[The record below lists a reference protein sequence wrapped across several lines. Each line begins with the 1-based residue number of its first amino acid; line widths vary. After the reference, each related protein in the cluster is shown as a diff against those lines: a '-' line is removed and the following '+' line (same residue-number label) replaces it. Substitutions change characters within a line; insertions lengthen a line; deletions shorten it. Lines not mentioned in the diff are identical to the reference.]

1 MSEINYKGLPKP
13 EKNIDYSKLP
23 APQKS
28 NVEQPSTNQP
38 VEEKGVSTRA
48 IDYIFGKDDQLRTI
62 NTPAKITLSDGD
74 NIESSKYKI
83 ATLSTIGRV
92 NPTPEDLDD
101 PYIMEAIIKN
111 KKGVD
116 LQFENVLKEYN
127 RTKDPSVLANYQD
140 TRVRPLYESAEKNIK
155 TELQK
160 NIIEKEDQIDKSK
173 NDLSPL
179 DAFLYDAKKTIQRL
193 STDFGHFTSFDEY
206 RNKELDEI
214 NDQLYELNYLEK
226 NKDISSFVKKDSDP
240 ESSDKLSLADIGNLK
255 QSLTQ
260 KRSEIVKGLE
270 QEKLQAEKDLNDLL
284 TLDDNVSGQI
294 KGIQAYKSELP
305 EKTRKEPETLYNS
318 TDEELLYE
326 ISKYGTTYNSLTSTE
341 ILDANTLK
349 YEKNWNDVTFK
360 ELLENNNISDA
371 TMRSITGNVI
381 GDLEIFQK
389 DTYTGLYLLKQNITA
404 NTNEEYGFPSIIK
417 QIENQK
423 KEAIEKYKKDGVTI
437 TKELLAPYN
446 NEILKYNT
454 LINNNT
460 KLLER
465 LNDFEKKYFS
475 KYKDLKD
482 SQERDSK
489 LASSYLKDDF
499 KLDNFENITT
509 ALKIESK
516 PILNTLYGISFGTGL
531 SLNETGNDYL
541 KEGMG
546 LSKSQI
552 ISDKINEIGISG
564 TNKYQPF
571 YIPEEIK
578 NREPIKVE
586 RDEEGKVNLDY
597 SLSGIFSEGATTFI
611 ESYALAKYGQILGKG
626 FGKALSSI
634 PITKGLTPFLSEG
647 VLTGIGGVA
656 SSQFVLS
663 EIDRS
668 NFDLFLKGE
677 ISYDE
682 IKSKSTLEKT
692 LEGATEMLWTPE
704 LKILNPVGKDLVKK
718 YALKQFL
725 KQSLGESLLT
735 EDMKYLAKTLVKNFV
750 QVPGG
755 EIIEEV
761 AGNLGQDVLIDP
773 LYKKDNLQYNPELNT
788 TVLNNIKTALT
799 TYASMLP
806 NAFLGLGGDASNR
819 RGLSSKMMDYEIAS
833 NADEFL
839 KHAIAGINSLNG
851 QDFTAIYPNFN
862 NKEEAIKNTNK
873 VYNEYKNAYNQ
884 ALPTTSLLVN
894 ENQKRDYFNTV
905 LEINKISSNGILNK
919 KQLEQLDK
927 LTNKKLSYDEKI
939 EELRNKPIR
948 DQLSETLEDNLNNIN
963 FEDIN
968 VPNLQLTLNQLTK
981 WKNIF
986 GNDKKYEDKV
996 AILDEKIKQT
1006 TDRINNLK
1014 PVNPQ
1019 QQAKEN
1025 NQKGVIEIPTKKGN
1039 RSAKIGETYLVGRT
1053 LSFDG
1058 KEPIKFPEV
1067 TFLGYETDEQGNV
1080 VTKDDVPIVK
1090 FMSEGKEY
1098 KAPISY
1104 FEDYTL
1110 GSKNAIQKSDTA
1122 DFYNKFKNKRF
1133 SLSLKDNKNNF
1144 LAKRKEFKDINQDSI
1159 DGVLSFENGEIY
1171 FNFINPNTGK
1181 PSFTKLSASDV
1192 KQYEKYK
1199 ENAFLKPKR
1208 RTYKGT
1214 IQSGF
1219 ENTSAEELYQNELFD
1234 EEEIKEYEQWLNNKK
1249 FAEENVKIEALR
1261 QRRLGY
1267 LQDYILKITKK
1278 VTSTEQ
1284 KLEKVND
1291 KIEKIQSL
1299 VPILK
1304 EIAKRIPFTKNAEI
1318 KKILT
1323 TKEYKEFSELSP
1335 YKKSKFLLEKAKL
1348 IEKGS
1353 YEDLQSLSNQLF
1365 ELENTRQE
1373 YQNEIEDELK
1383 FIEELSQREFESDI
1397 DLLDQITEERKKLQ
1411 DAIKSNDN
1419 IIEQLKNKIDWF
1431 KDLLSSFTDTIDNI
1445 FDFLEQETTPQTTPI
1460 EIESNINELESK
1472 ISDKQA
1478 ENKELQN
1485 EINRFK
1491 KLESFLKPLKKK
1503 REQQEKLRKRKEIL
1517 EELKKQSEDL
1527 SSNEPPTDSNLQSKK
1542 VKDKGSAKK
1551 DISVIT
1557 TSTTSGGEKYQEY
1570 LEDPTNNY
1578 AAARFVYFTNNANS
1592 IGMNL
1597 LAVTAQ
1603 NVKAI
1608 KEKYG
1613 VDLSEIFYES
1623 PTNKKENDVKFVVVK
1638 ETTTGLEFIDMNG
1651 EVISSPSKD
1660 NVIYTSLSKSETVLT
1675 DGNGKPKYN
1684 EKELPTD
1691 AEEKKSVLDAIQK
1704 EFTEFRTALLNNA
1717 EPQLYPII
1725 GISKGIPNYDNEKTI
1740 DVTTKEI
1747 EFDNSINR
1755 KPIQGTLIGKNESL
1769 VGKLV
1774 IGKLAK
1780 EGEKKAKI
1788 KDHNDKD
1795 LNVPFGK
1802 PVLVSKESAKTQLI
1816 DNHLLSEQ
1824 KQKDVLNI
1832 LRLLAKK
1839 ITKAS
1844 EEDFEKGKK
1853 IIDTKL
1859 TNYLKSVI
1867 YWRNPDI
1874 SKQEKISSNQM
1885 WISFDTEFNAIL
1897 NIGNK
1902 KFVIFNIEE
1911 EIDTIQALLSE
1922 TWHNVDAAALNKENQ
1937 KYVEIT
1943 NIDVKKGT
1951 YNETIWDSYED
1962 YLMSEKNP
1970 DGSQRNI
1977 KDIPLTTNII
1987 KNVSPFDEQGKT
1999 VENYTPQ
2006 YKSKYFIF
2014 DRPTFGDKGQVSTKA
2029 QEEQKPI
2036 EKPKDSNLLDVI
2048 LSFFPENSPVASV
2061 RENLKVKIPFL
2072 QNLKNNTTYNYF
2084 NEKSLSNVFSFK
2096 PIFKDGVIDD
2106 FEITVENEN
2115 SFNNLSEFLLEKGT
2129 NIKEYLLLKSDPA
2142 LYLYIDKIQFLEKEQ
2157 IKQEAPT
2164 EKEYLQDPN
2173 NFSNAFDL
2181 FDEEDSN
2188 TGNKANRVAKDTSN
2202 YQKINLEKAKEWL
2215 AKVLPQVSFEDV
2227 VGLIDGVAWGQFF
2240 KNGIILSDLAEVGTE
2255 FHEAFEA
2262 VTGMLLTK
2270 RQWFSLAKEFKNR
2283 EGEFVEYTTSKK
2295 VKYSEATQEQ
2305 IKEELAEE
2313 YRNYAL
2319 SNGKQVFKGQIKR
2332 NNLFRRIYS
2341 LITNLIFGKPDTIQ
2355 EVFQKISDAKY
2366 ADTPVSRWNRPWNVN
2381 KSYRIGSIENG
2392 IFEIELNQSMA
2403 YMFISN
2409 LISKNNLSIYDIFE
2423 NADIIPAEL
2432 YSQVKTEIER
2442 YYTNVNIN
2450 SVNKKAKMF
2459 TVLST
2464 EQLIDSLDDI
2474 KFVQALINNI
2484 NKLPD
2489 VFQLTFNQL
2498 LSEVKNDAQFASQF
2512 QSRIK
2517 DAFISYNYINNNWE
2531 QVVNNNID
2539 FLKKYK
2545 IEIQDVFNEDGS
2557 IVVNTED
2564 KTSRDEYTKDPFSV
2578 NVKDTA
2584 NNKIKFLLATL
2595 SKRKLVTQ
2603 NGLVIFDENGLPK
2616 TQDVLNRT
2624 GLPATLEFGQVFRT
2638 VMNVVENSTNILEMM
2653 DAIKKASIQN
2663 PELVYLYTR
2672 LGGNK
2677 SLNDFTEDEQRL
2689 RDAFN
2694 VSMNKFKSNFS
2705 RGLLENT
2712 EKEGL
2717 VTTIVDSLQDQV
2729 KKVAKEKWLSNMKAL
2744 YQNNSPY
2751 FKKIGDD
2758 IKIVLGDLS
2767 ALAESKNL
2775 EDKVKL
2781 TKTLGITLDFE
2792 ISTLS
2797 KNEKN
2802 KLDSILLDIKN
2813 ILLNYKAA
2821 TILAGER
2828 FDFNASLD
2836 ALAEFQYKITSRTT
2850 ETNHYNIDKEVQNN
2864 VIGLSF
2870 FNSLIK
2876 DIRSSKNLEELLQK
2890 NPHLK
2895 DIYHQGSYVLNNL
2908 LFNKNNKNR
2917 TATPIDI
2924 IPVEGLVNTETQD
2937 GQHSSDLSYAKKI
2950 LYEFN
2955 NNLRGLFYVLTPADV
2970 KTENALTYWGNIP
2983 SKEKRF
2989 VQQDLTRNYKYMFN
3003 EVFKKYLIS
3012 EIEQAKD
3019 IKENPEKRDL
3029 SEYEKQVITN
3039 KSGIRKKGESL
3050 RIFDSILSFDYSNVI
3065 DNPEIDV
3072 TEWIN
3077 SNENLIIKD
3086 IENFIESINK
3096 ETLEDFL
3103 DNQLISVI
3111 NKDYYTLKGIEIDYL
3126 IDNQLNQNKVEKQ
3139 DVLDMINYRNV
3150 NYLINVFEQFHLFL
3164 GDPAQSNDPFKRIKS
3179 FITSKE
3185 STVYD
3190 TELTKGEVFDNF
3202 ANKNYN
3208 NATFEN
3214 DVTKEQV
3221 ELPEDAPGF
3230 RNFDS
3235 TFTGTTVKD
3244 VEIVDK
3250 SVENIVSSHK
3260 ERESQELFY
3269 KPFNDLTDFLKD
3281 YVVKNVISP
3290 LKKVYENINEADGQ
3304 AYMTLPLYREFLKR
3318 SDKWNNDLESLYQ
3331 YDLAFERS
3339 EVYDYPDTEQGNK
3352 LKEIDKKIIDK
3363 GNPNSQRILEGKEPI
3378 SYYVIKPIG
3387 AGVKAGEL
3395 SIRNLDKMSVMPL
3408 SYRLLKQQGAK
3419 GLKVYNNAIKQKS
3432 DYIRFESAQKEGKPK
3447 ELTKLYNEKGEL
3459 TDTFASKDILSFKHF
3474 AIQVETS
3481 GFKNKIARGTQ
3492 LTKLAVINLMNAGIP
3507 IDFIKSISST
3517 LVTPDSSN
3525 VTNKKELK
3533 EYLKKLN
3540 QFNKELLKEAS
3551 SQWYNLSEE
3560 ERNAIS
3566 PVYKAVSEH
3575 TNILNSL
3582 TTVYQKELYKE
3593 LGAKE
3598 TETGVEI
3605 SNYEILEKLIKSELE
3620 DRGTP
3625 KELIKGI
3632 KLKDGKFELPFDF
3645 LPNGFKVQP
3654 LLMSL
3659 IDSRIGRPKLN
3670 GKSLA
3675 QVSSTMFEK
3684 HNRDLVYLKDG
3695 VWTKVDDYNK
3705 LSEEDKQSVKITS
3718 NDLAFYESEGKQYID
3733 VYLPAIYKDVL
3744 GNFITETG
3752 EIDPEL
3758 LKAVGFRI
3766 PSQEINS
3773 IENIRIKGF
3782 LPVEYGNAI
3791 IVPSSITGKAG
3802 SDFDIDKLNI
3812 YLFNYFLNKQG
3823 RPEKIKYLDDT
3834 NSDVNQRYNKYIKS
3848 SVKEFNSIKQD
3859 VKEYSQ
3865 EYKEVK
3871 DKILKNLQN
3880 FKESLKKEKKELFE
3894 IYSNKL
3900 DEISKIIE
3908 SNKEASENVYNEGY
3922 EIFKKLPK
3930 SVYQQFLERN
3940 KQLDKLVEDGE
3951 LQSFEK
3957 TLGFKFFANQWLDAF
3972 KEGDLILEYTDK
3984 NGEVKQETAS
3994 SKYTI
3999 RILNELIAN
4008 YDLFLI
4014 TQGWTVEQIN
4024 KFQESLNKINQN
4036 KEVFKL
4042 KKEELYKSSF
4052 TEENKKTYDEFNK
4065 LFVNT
4070 LAETYNLQS
4079 FSEFENLPIDLQNSK
4094 KALENKY
4101 IDTLITILELP
4112 ENYTRLTQP
4121 NSSRNIQ
4128 QGAKNID
4135 MLNMWADLRN
4145 EGKTEEEIEQIIKEK
4160 EKEEKQKIKPLD
4172 ITSWAN
4178 PVKNSKT
4185 RYAFQVGKKG
4195 VGIGA
4200 VGITNH
4206 AVNQLVNSLGVGF
4219 GATTIYFTTNPTEVI
4234 DINGERKT
4242 VTSLSFTR
4250 DSNGEWISNNIS
4262 EFITSF
4268 VDVAKDPFIIRING
4282 NSNTAGSYIIANK
4295 LGMSLEDTI
4304 LLFNQPIV
4312 REYEKLEALRSKDL
4326 NPKWSKESVLIET
4339 LNKYGKPDYINY
4351 IDGNFVPVLSA
4362 LKKERLDVFETEEL
4376 EEFIK
4381 NKYNPNEQRV
4391 EQTILLATYL
4401 EIKNGSN
4408 SLLKAVSEYNW
4419 DTANLTDNLQVIVK
4433 NKENEEYAK
4442 DNSNNIPKVIINT
4455 QDLFFNKV
4463 KQSYI
4468 DFTKMFKE
4476 IFLSM
4481 NDEVFQKLVYP
4492 EIDKIFKSNLSQNDK
4507 FRMVTAVQK
4516 EIINYLLLTTP
4527 VDVFNK
4533 NIKIGNFVKELLTQ
4547 KEKSPAKILK
4557 DLQEKITKGELNS
4570 YYGIQE
4576 LFPTFSGYGQRKTNN
4591 IRLLNKQKDPDF
4603 ANVITQSWE
4612 EAINSSNQELSSFI
4626 KNLYLLSLVQ
4636 SGVNQSRISIS
4647 QFLPS
4652 QFMIDLANQ
4661 IKNALDAKQIDF
4673 TQFRPLL
4680 YANKWNNGSFTKRLS
4695 KTQVA
4700 YLDKDSGMYVS
4711 RIYHDKNLPI
4721 KANTWKSNVV
4731 EYLIKDGVI
4740 QYGKVSTF
4748 HLNDFQVSYTSLATD
4763 PETNKPYEYSRIKEL
4778 KQKGINPFKTR
4789 IFQRIEK
4796 DGKPVFVKLTTGE
4809 NSGKLTLIYREVSL
4823 KGDGQYALEYSQNS
4837 VLHENIPYETDEEI
4851 LTNLKNA
4858 GIDYLVDIPDFNEQ
4872 DPRTQQAEEVIQK
4885 TLNSEKLSLPSQQTI
4900 VEETKENFN
4909 NLSEYTNEEK
4919 KKILATFASKHSLSE
4934 QEALL
4939 DINKGLNKDKQGT
4952 IDKLNECF

>member
-1 MSEINYKGLPKP
+1 MKELGKVSALKELGTVKP
-13 EKNIDYSKLP
+13 ITTSISITE
-23 APQKS
+23 
-28 NVEQPSTNQP
+28 P
-38 VEEKGVSTRA
+38 VEEKGFFSKALESAGNVLGAPFGLGLISYLSPEKSTVKDIQKDIVQEQSTEIKSDNNQKQPDINNVLKANQKLVDAFKWEVNSDFKSKGIDLKPEQLEIETTKKLKKLGYSQQPYSLENPTPIYQRDVAEMSIEEIEKERANAAQKYNNNLEELQKTLPLNGFFSNFETFNKALPYGVEQQVRQTKNLITSVSEQKELVDEYYKDALNQQTNKYTKNNNGRKDGFLSTQ
-48 IDYIFGKDDQLRTI
+48 ISPKDFITNPEVGIQIISENFNSLYKDDEISKAAVNPQEKESFKKQLVEKSVFLNNDFKENALVELKAMEEQSI
-62 NTPAKITLSDGD
+62 NTDIIAKKTGLTTSDRFIRGYTDKDFQYHLAQQIKREKDPLISSLKENEAYKEFTDATIKDYLENKKTGKSLNIDGKVLDEKWFQKSLELSKSLDVLINKQKEDLSFYNDIELNDTKEYRQFQKNQEIFNYTGDKSRTVFSVLDNVKDLARSGEFINDYLYLAKNKLFNNETVEFRGKTLKSKDIVATKLTKPLRETEQYYELIPQIGDSDQRVKSTEAEGIRVFD
-74 NIESSKYKI
+74 DEGNFSPDMDFAVLAGTSVKVGGHSAILGLAGFGGAALAEGVFGRTTGAKLLSNSLSKNLALQTGRKLTEIGVGYILPTNMLLGSESIRRYMKKGFNADDSFS
-83 ATLSTIGRV
+83 LSTID
-92 NPTPEDLDD
+92 NTIEALT
-101 PYIMEAIIKN
+101 EAINPNDALIVKNLISKGTIKTAEELYEN
-111 KKGVD
+111 EVYREAFKKSYKAWTGKNLTEKLYSTLKAYTPSAKYATGVLLEETGEEIYGEGLRSLAYKSGLSQKNPILDEPGNFTADNLANIAVSTMATMLWTGGQSFKQD
-116 LQFENVLKEYN
+116 LQQRQQSQNEYRYLVGQSPEQYVKATVDMVSENLISKEEGERRIN
-127 RTKDPSVLANYQD
+127 EISRLNDNYQKSVDFAKNAQNYNGLKD
-140 TRVRPLYESAEKNIK
+140 T
-155 TELQK
+155 
-160 NIIEKEDQIDKSK
+160 EKEAFHQKVFNTYSKKSELE
-173 NDLSPL
+173 NEFLS
-179 DAFLYDAKKTIQRL
+179 AVT
-193 STDFGHFTSFDEY
+193 EE
-206 RNKELDEI
+206 NKERIVSMLDNTNIE
-214 NDQLYELNYLEK
+214 
-226 NKDISSFVKKDSDP
+226 
-240 ESSDKLSLADIGNLK
+240 
-255 QSLTQ
+255 
-260 KRSEIVKGLE
+260 
-270 QEKLQAEKDLNDLL
+270 LNDLNRGL
-284 TLDDNVSGQI
+284 
-294 KGIQAYKSELP
+294 YKSEEDRAERNILSTQYFINP
-305 EKTRKEPETLYNS
+305 ESVKS
-318 TDEELLYE
+318 F
-326 ISKYGTTYNSLTSTE
+326 
-341 ILDANTLK
+341 
-349 YEKNWNDVTFK
+349 ND
-360 ELLENNNISDA
+360 N
-371 TMRSITGNVI
+371 
-381 GDLEIFQK
+381 
-389 DTYTGLYLLKQNITA
+389 
-404 NTNEEYGFPSIIK
+404 K
-417 QIENQK
+417 QINNLINQ
-423 KEAIEKYKKDGVTI
+423 YTNWKD
-437 TKELLAPYN
+437 
-446 NEILKYNT
+446 NEIN
-454 LINNNT
+454 
-460 KLLER
+460 
-465 LNDFEKKYFS
+465 KK
-475 KYKDLKD
+475 
-482 SQERDSK
+482 
-489 LASSYLKDDF
+489 
-499 KLDNFENITT
+499 I
-509 ALKIESK
+509 
-516 PILNTLYGISFGTGL
+516 
-531 SLNETGNDYL
+531 
-541 KEGMG
+541 
-546 LSKSQI
+546 
-552 ISDKINEIGISG
+552 
-564 TNKYQPF
+564 
-571 YIPEEIK
+571 
-578 NREPIKVE
+578 
-586 RDEEGKVNLDY
+586 
-597 SLSGIFSEGATTFI
+597 I
-611 ESYALAKYGQILGKG
+611 ESYQNAIDLLQQRKTEVVDKDTEDAK
-626 FGKALSSI
+626 
-634 PITKGLTPFLSEG
+634 
-647 VLTGIGGVA
+647 
-656 SSQFVLS
+656 
-663 EIDRS
+663 
-668 NFDLFLKGE
+668 
-677 ISYDE
+677 
-682 IKSKSTLEKT
+682 
-692 LEGATEMLWTPE
+692 TPE
-704 LKILNPVGKDLVKK
+704 
-718 YALKQFL
+718 
-725 KQSLGESLLT
+725 
-735 EDMKYLAKTLVKNFV
+735 
-750 QVPGG
+750 
-755 EIIEEV
+755 
-761 AGNLGQDVLIDP
+761 
-773 LYKKDNLQYNPELNT
+773 
-788 TVLNNIKTALT
+788 
-799 TYASMLP
+799 
-806 NAFLGLGGDASNR
+806 
-819 RGLSSKMMDYEIAS
+819 
-833 NADEFL
+833 
-839 KHAIAGINSLNG
+839 
-851 QDFTAIYPNFN
+851 
-862 NKEEAIKNTNK
+862 
-873 VYNEYKNAYNQ
+873 
-884 ALPTTSLLVN
+884 
-894 ENQKRDYFNTV
+894 QKA
-905 LEINKISSNGILNK
+905 
-919 KQLEQLDK
+919 Q
-927 LTNKKLSYDEKI
+927 
-939 EELRNKPIR
+939 
-948 DQLSETLEDNLNNIN
+948 
-963 FEDIN
+963 
-968 VPNLQLTLNQLTK
+968 
-981 WKNIF
+981 
-986 GNDKKYEDKV
+986 
-996 AILDEKIKQT
+996 
-1006 TDRINNLK
+1006 
-1014 PVNPQ
+1014 
-1019 QQAKEN
+1019 EN

-1067 TFLGYETDEQGNV
+1067 TFLGYETNEQGDV
-1080 VTKDDVPIVK
+1080 VTKDNVPIVK
-1090 FMSEGKEY
+1090 FRSEGKEY
-1098 KAPISY
+1098 KTPVSY
-1104 FEDYTL
+1104 FEDYKL
-1110 GSKNAIQKSDTA
+1110 GNKNAIKQSDTA

-1133 SLSLKDNKNNF
+1133 NLSLKDNKNNF
-1144 LAKRKEFKDINQDSI
+1144 LAKRKEFKGINQEDI
-1159 DGVLSFENGEIY
+1159 DGVLSFEDGEIY
-1171 FNFINPNTGK
+1171 FNFISPNTGES
-1181 PSFTKLSASDV
+1181 SFIKLSASDI

-1199 ENAFLKPKR
+1199 EKAFLKPKR
-1208 RTYKGT
+1208 RTYKGK

-1219 ENTSAEELYQNELFD
+1219 ESTSAEELYQNELFD
-1234 EEEIKEYEQWLNNKK
+1234 EEEVKEYEQWLNNKK

-1267 LQDYILKITKK
+1267 LQNYILKITNK

-1284 KLEKVND
+1284 KLEKVNG
-1291 KIEKIQSL
+1291 KIEKIQSF

-1304 EIAKRIPFTKNAEI
+1304 EIAKRIPLTKNAEI

-1323 TKEYKEFSELSP
+1323 TKEYKEFSVLPP

-1348 IEKGS
+1348 IQKGS

-1373 YQNEIEDELK
+1373 YQDEIQDELD
-1383 FIEELSQREFESDI
+1383 FIEQMSQREFESDI
-1397 DLLDQITEERKKLQ
+1397 DLLDQITEERKKIQ
-1411 DAIKSNDN
+1411 EAIKANDS
-1419 IIEQLKNKIDWF
+1419 IIEQLKSKIDWF
-1431 KDLLSSFTDTIDNI
+1431 KDLLTSFTNTIDTI
-1445 FDFLEQETTPQTTPI
+1445 FDFLEQEATPQTTTT
-1460 EIESNINELESK
+1460 EIESNISELESK

-1527 SSNEPPTDSNLQSKK
+1527 SSNEPPVNSNVEFKK
-1542 VKDKGSAKK
+1542 VKDEGSAKK
-1551 DISVIT
+1551 DISVLT
-1557 TSTTSGGEKYQEY
+1557 NSTTSGGINYEKF
-1570 LEDPTNNY
+1570 LGDPTNNY
-1578 AAARFVYFTNNANS
+1578 AAARFVYFTNTVS
-1592 IGMNL
+1592 PIGMKL
-1597 LAVTAQ
+1597 LAITAQ
-1603 NVKAI
+1603 NVQVI
-1608 KEKYG
+1608 KGKYN
-1613 VDLSEIFYES
+1613 VDLSAILFES
-1623 PTNKKENDVKFVVVK
+1623 PTSKKENDVKFVVVK
-1638 ETTTGLEFIDMNG
+1638 ETSTGLEFIDMNG
-1651 EVISSPSKD
+1651 EVILSPSQD
-1660 NVIYTSLSKSETVLT
+1660 NVVYTSLSKSETLLT
-1675 DGNGKPKYN
+1675 DSNGKTRYN
-1684 EKELPTD
+1684 EKELPKD
-1691 AEEKKSVLDAIQK
+1691 EKEKKAYLDSVQK
-1704 EFTEFRTALLNNA
+1704 EFTEFRENVLNNT
-1717 EPQLYPII
+1717 EPQLYEIT
-1725 GISKGIPNYDNEKTI
+1725 GISRGIPNYDNEKTI
-1740 DVTTKEI
+1740 DNDTNEI
-1747 EFDNSINR
+1747 EFDNTINR
-1755 KPIQGTLIGKNESL
+1755 KPVQGTLTKENEPL
-1769 VGKLV
+1769 VGKLM

-1780 EGEKKAKI
+1780 QGDKI
-1788 KDHNDKD
+1788 TTVKDHNDKD
-1795 LNVPFGK
+1795 LNIPVGK

-1816 DNHLLSEQ
+1816 DNHLLSPQ
-1824 KQKDVLNI
+1824 KQKDVLDI

-1859 TNYLKSVI
+1859 TNYLKSVL
-1867 YWRNPDI
+1867 YWRNPNV
-1874 SKQEKISSNQM
+1874 SKQEIPSTNQL
-1885 WISFDTEFNAIL
+1885 WISFDSEFGAIL
-1897 NIGNK
+1897 NIGND
-1902 KFVIFNIEE
+1902 KFIISTIEE
-1911 EIDTIQALLSE
+1911 NIDTVQFLLSKV
-1922 TWHNVDAAALNKENQ
+1922 WHNIDAAALNKENQ

-1943 NIDVKKGT
+1943 NVDVKKGA
-1951 YNETIWDSYED
+1951 YNEIIWDSYED

-1970 DGSQRNI
+1970 DGSKRDL

-1987 KNVSPFDEQGKT
+1987 KNTPPFNEKGNLK
-1999 VENYTPQ
+1999 ENYTPQ
-2006 YKSKYFIF
+2006 YKSKYLIF
-2014 DRPTFGDKGQVSTKA
+2014 DRPTFGEKGQVSTKA

-2036 EKPKDSNLLDVI
+2036 VQSNTNDSDFVKEILNQSVNLMEEGGDGNVTIQEI
-2048 LSFFPENSPVASV
+2048 LS
-2061 RENLKVKIPFL
+2061 KKINFL
-2072 QNLKNNTTYNYF
+2072 QNLKEGKTYYLFSDKTLTDIFEFIPIFKNGKLVDF
-2084 NEKSLSNVFSFK
+2084 TIISKNEKSFDSIETFLKERDSS
-2096 PIFKDGVIDD
+2096 IKD
-2106 FEITVENEN
+2106 
-2115 SFNNLSEFLLEKGT
+2115 
-2129 NIKEYLLLKSDPA
+2129 LLLLQGNPEVTA
-2142 LYLYIDKIQFLEKEQ
+2142 QFLYMKQFLFLEREQ
-2157 IKQEAPT
+2157 IKQEIPT
-2164 EKEYLQDPN
+2164 EKEVLETPDG
-2173 NFSNAFDL
+2173 FFDVSNL

-2188 TGNKANRVAKDTSN
+2188 TNTKANRVSKNTSN

-2215 AKVLPQVSFEDV
+2215 AKVLPQVSFKDV
-2227 VGLIDGVAWGQFF
+2227 VGLIDGVAWGQFY

-2270 RQWFSLAKEFKNR
+2270 KQWFALAKEFKNR
-2283 EGEFVEYTTSKK
+2283 KGEFVEYTTGKK

-2319 SNGKQVFKGQIKR
+2319 SNGKQVFNGQVKR

-2341 LITNLIFGKPDTIQ
+2341 LITNLIFGKTDTIQ
-2355 EVFQKISDAKY
+2355 EVFQKISEAKY
-2366 ADTPVSRWNRPWNVN
+2366 ANTPVSKWNRPWNLN

-2392 IFEIELNQSMA
+2392 IFEIELNQSMS

-2423 NADIIPAEL
+2423 NTDLIPLEL
-2432 YSQVKTEIER
+2432 YSQVKSEIER

-2450 SVNKKAKMF
+2450 NENKKAKMF

-2464 EQLIDSLDDI
+2464 EQLIDNLDNI
-2474 KFVQALINNI
+2474 EFVQGLIKNI

-2489 VFQLTFNQL
+2489 VFQLTYNQL
-2498 LSEVKNDAQFASQF
+2498 LSEVKNDAQFVSQF

-2517 DAFISYNYINNNWE
+2517 DAFISYSYINNNWE
-2531 QVVNNNID
+2531 QVVNSNID

-2564 KTSRDEYTKDPFSV
+2564 KTGRDEYTKDPFSV

-2584 NNKIKFLLATL
+2584 NNKVKFLLATL

-2616 TQDVLNRT
+2616 TQEVLNRT

-2653 DAIKKASIQN
+2653 EAIKKATIQN

-2677 SLNDFTEDEQRL
+2677 LSNDFTEEEQRL
-2689 RDAFN
+2689 RVAFN
-2694 VSMNKFKSNFS
+2694 VSVNKFKSNFS

-2767 ALAESKNL
+2767 VLAESKNL

-2792 ISTLS
+2792 IPTLS
-2797 KNEKN
+2797 KNEKDV
-2802 KLDSILLDIKN
+2802 LDSILLGIKN
-2813 ILLNYKAA
+2813 ILLNYNAA

-2828 FDFNASLD
+2828 VDFNSSLD
-2836 ALAEFQYKITSRTT
+2836 ALAEFQYKVTSRTT
-2850 ETNHYNIDKEVQNN
+2850 ETNHYNIDKEIQNN
-2864 VIGLSF
+2864 IIGLSF

-2876 DIRSSKNLEELLQK
+2876 DIRSSKTLEELLQK

-2895 DIYHQGSYVLNNL
+2895 DIYHQGSYILNNL

-2917 TATPIDI
+2917 TSTPIDL

-2937 GQHSSDLSYAKKI
+2937 GQHSSDLPYAKRI

-2970 KTENALTYWGNIP
+2970 KTEYALTYWGNVS

-2989 VQQDLTRNYKYMFN
+2989 IQQDLTRNYKYMFN
-3003 EVFKKYLIS
+3003 EVFKKHLIS

-3065 DNPEIDV
+3065 DNPEIDI

-3086 IENFIESINK
+3086 IENFIEFLNK
-3096 ETLEDFL
+3096 ETLEDFI
-3103 DNQLISVI
+3103 DNQLISNI
-3111 NKDYYTLKGIEIDYL
+3111 SKDYYTLKGIEIDYL
-3126 IDNQLNQNKVEKQ
+3126 KDNQLNQNKVEKQ

-3150 NYLINVFEQFHLFL
+3150 NYLVNVFEQFHLFL

-3185 STVYD
+3185 STTYD

-3208 NATFEN
+3208 NATFE
-3214 DVTKEQV
+3214 DDITKEKV

-3235 TFTGTTVKD
+3235 TFTGTTVED

-3250 SVENIVSSHK
+3250 SVENIVDSHK

-3269 KPFNDLTDFLKD
+3269 KPFNELTEFLKD
-3281 YVVKNVISP
+3281 YIVKNVISP
-3290 LKKVYENINEADGQ
+3290 LKNVYEKINEADGQ
-3304 AYMTLPLYREFLKR
+3304 AYMTLPLYREFLRR

-3352 LKEIDKKIIDK
+3352 LKEIDKKIIGK
-3363 GNPNSQRILEGKEPI
+3363 GNPNSQRILEGREPI

-3387 AGVKAGEL
+3387 AGIKAGEL

-3408 SYRLLKQQGAK
+3408 SYRLLKQQGSK

-3459 TDTFASKDILSFKHF
+3459 TDTFASKDILAFKHF

-3517 LVTPDSSN
+3517 LITPDSSN

-3533 EYLKKLN
+3533 EYLKNLN
-3540 QFNKELLKEAS
+3540 KFNKELLKEAS
-3551 SQWYNLSEE
+3551 SQWYNFSEE
-3560 ERNAIS
+3560 ERNSIS

-3605 SNYEILEKLIKSELE
+3605 SNYEVLEKLIKSELE

-3632 KLKDGKFELPFDF
+3632 RLKDGKFELPFDF

-3675 QVSSTMFEK
+3675 QVASTMFEK

-3695 VWTKVDDYNK
+3695 VWTKVDNYNK
-3705 LSEEDKQSVKITS
+3705 LSEEDRKSVKITS
-3718 NDLAFYESEGKQYID
+3718 NDLAFYENEGKQYMEI
-3733 VYLPAIYKDVL
+3733 YLPAIYKDAL
-3744 GNFITETG
+3744 GSFITETG

-3766 PSQEINS
+3766 PSQELNS
-3773 IENIRIKGF
+3773 VENIRIKGF
-3782 LPVEYGNAI
+3782 LPVEYGNAV

-3812 YLFNYFLNKQG
+3812 YLFNYFLNRQG
-3823 RPEKIKYLDDT
+3823 RPEKIKYLD
-3834 NSDVNQRYNKYIKS
+3834 NSNSTVDQRYREYVKS
-3848 SVKEFNSIKQD
+3848 KTFNLL
-3859 VKEYSQ
+3859 E
-3865 EYKEVK
+3865 EVK
-3871 DKILKNLQN
+3871 DEES
-3880 FKESLKKEKKELFE
+3880 FKELKENYFKP
-3894 IYSNKL
+3894 IYNKINSI
-3900 DEISKIIE
+3900 ISKEVNKSEESLATKKSFEEFKEVVKTVKNFEVRKNIISII
-3908 SNKEASENVYNEGY
+3908 SNKEDDIYERQETLNQYLTNNSSQDIFSLSLEDKKTISNLLLQYGEYISLNYKTNNLRNFLKDFIKETKGY
-3922 EIFKKLPK
+3922 EEFKKEFKEALQE
-3930 SVYQQFLERN
+3930 SFADYIILN
-3940 KQLDKLVEDGE
+3940 KLGTP
-3951 LQSFEK
+3951 SFE
-3957 TLGFKFFANQWLDAF
+3957 
-3972 KEGDLILEYTDK
+3972 
-3984 NGEVKQETAS
+3984 
-3994 SKYTI
+3994 
-3999 RILNELIAN
+3999 
-4008 YDLFLI
+4008 
-4014 TQGWTVEQIN
+4014 
-4024 KFQESLNKINQN
+4024 
-4036 KEVFKL
+4036 
-4042 KKEELYKSSF
+4042 
-4052 TEENKKTYDEFNK
+4052 EFSQ
-4065 LFVNT
+4065 LSV
-4070 LAETYNLQS
+4070 
-4079 FSEFENLPIDLQNSK
+4079 DLQNSK

-4135 MLNMWADLRN
+4135 MLNMWADLRK
-4145 EGKTEEEIEQIIKEK
+4145 EGKTEEEIEQIIEEK

-4178 PVKNSKT
+4178 PVKNAKT
-4185 RYAFQVGKKG
+4185 RYAFQIGKKG

-4282 NSNTAGSYIIANK
+4282 SSNTAGSYIIANK

-4312 REYEKLEALRSKDL
+4312 REYEKLETLRSKDL

-4339 LNKYGKPDYINY
+4339 LNKYGKPGYIKY

-4381 NKYNPNEQRV
+4381 NKYNPNTQRV

-4408 SLLKAVSEYNW
+4408 SLLKAVSQYNW
-4419 DTANLTDNLQVIVK
+4419 DTANITDILQIIVK
-4433 NKENEEYAK
+4433 NKENEDYTK
-4442 DNSNNIPKVIINT
+4442 DNSNNTPKVIINT

-4463 KQSYI
+4463 KQSYV

-4481 NDEVFQKLVYP
+4481 DDEVFQKLVYP
-4492 EIDKIFKSNLSQNDK
+4492 EINKIFKSNLSQNDK
-4507 FRMVTAVQK
+4507 FKMVTAVQK

-4527 VDVFNK
+4527 VNVFNK
-4533 NIKIGNFVKELLTQ
+4533 NIKVGDFVKELLTQ

-4557 DLQEKITKGELNS
+4557 NLQEKITKGELNS

-4636 SGVNQSRISIS
+4636 SGVNQSRVSIS

-4661 IKNALDAKQIDF
+4661 IKTALNTKQIDF

-4680 YANKWNNGSFTKRLS
+4680 YANKWNNGSFTKKLS

-4700 YLDKDSGMYVS
+4700 YLDKDSDMYIS

-4731 EYLIKDGVI
+4731 EYSVKDGVV

-4748 HLNDFQVSYTSLATD
+4748 QLNDFQVSYTSLAID
-4763 PETNKPYEYSRIKEL
+4763 PQTNKPYEYSKIKEL

-4789 IFQRIEK
+4789 IFQRIEQ

-4823 KGDGQYALEYSQNS
+4823 KGDGQY
-4837 VLHENIPYETDEEI
+4837 VL
-4851 LTNLKNA
+4851 
-4858 GIDYLVDIPDFNEQ
+4858 V
-4872 DPRTQQAEEVIQK
+4872 
-4885 TLNSEKLSLPSQQTI
+4885 
-4900 VEETKENFN
+4900 
-4909 NLSEYTNEEK
+4909 
-4919 KKILATFASKHSLSE
+4919 
-4934 QEALL
+4934 
-4939 DINKGLNKDKQGT
+4939 
-4952 IDKLNECF
+4952 

>member
-23 APQKS
+23 APQK
-28 NVEQPSTNQP
+28 NVAGQTAIVQP
-38 VEEKGVSTRA
+38 VEEKGFFSKALETTADVLSFPFSNIATPIVEGMVNYFSPEKSTVKDIQKDIVQEQSTEIKSNNNQKQPDINNVLKANQKLVDAFKWEVNSDFKTKGIDLTPEELDLETSKKLKKLGYSQQPYSLENPTLIYQRDVAEMSVEEIEKERANAAQKYNNNLEELQNELPLWGLTGNFETFNKLLPYGVEQQVRQTKNLISTVSDQKEL
-48 IDYIFGKDDQLRTI
+48 IDEYYKDALNQQTNKYTKNNNGKKDGFLSTQITPKDFIVNPEFSNALLDYNYKSLFSEGEIAKAFANPQEREKFKKQLVEKSVFL
-62 NTPAKITLSDGD
+62 NNDFKENALVELKAME
-74 NIESSKYKI
+74 ESSIIPDIFDNKLGLVSDKYLRGYTDKDFQYHLAQQI
-83 ATLSTIGRV
+83 KREKDPLISSLKENEAYKEFTDATIKDYL
-92 NPTPEDLDD
+92 
-101 PYIMEAIIKN
+101 KN
-111 KKGVD
+111 KKTGKSLNID
-116 LQFENVLKEYN
+116 GKVLDEKWFN
-127 RTKDPSVLANYQD
+127 
-140 TRVRPLYESAEKNIK
+140 ESLK
-155 TELQK
+155 TSQW
-160 NIIEKEDQIDKSK
+160 
-173 NDLSPL
+173 
-179 DAFLYDAKKTIQRL
+179 
-193 STDFGHFTSFDEY
+193 
-206 RNKELDEI
+206 LDEI
-214 NDQLYELNYLEK
+214 ISNQKNELDFYNDIELNDTKEYRQFQKNQEIFNYTGDKSRTVFSVLDNVKDLARSGEFINDFLYLAKNKFFNEDTVEFRGKTLKSKDIVATKLTKPLRETEQYYELIPKIGDSDQRVKSTEAEGIRIFDDKGNFSPDMDFAVLAGTSVKVGGHSAILGLAGVGGAALAEGVFGRTTGAKLIANSLGKNLALQTGRKLTEIGVGYILPTNMLLGSESIRRYMKKGYNADDSFALSAIDNTIESLTEAISPNDALIVKNLISKGTIKTAEELYENEVYKKAFKKSYKEWTGKNLTEKVYNTLKAYTPSAKYATGVLLEETGEEIYGEGLKSLAYKSGLSKKNPILDEPGNFTADNLANIAVSTMATMLWTGGQSFKQDLQQRQQSQNEYRYLVGQSPEQYVKATVDMVSENLISKEEGERRINEISRLNDNYQKSVDFAKNSQNYKGLKDTEKEAFHQKAFNTYSKKSELEK
-226 NKDISSFVKKDSDP
+226 EFLSAVT
-240 ESSDKLSLADIGNLK
+240 EEDKE
-255 QSLTQ
+255 
-260 KRSEIVKGLE
+260 RIVSMLDNTNIE
-270 QEKLQAEKDLNDLL
+270 LNDLNRGL
-284 TLDDNVSGQI
+284 
-294 KGIQAYKSELP
+294 YKSEEDRAERNILSTQYFINP
-305 EKTRKEPETLYNS
+305 ESVKSFNDNKQINNLINQYT
-318 TDEELLYE
+318 
-326 ISKYGTTYNSLTSTE
+326 
-341 ILDANTLK
+341 
-349 YEKNWNDVTFK
+349 NW
-360 ELLENNNISDA
+360 
-371 TMRSITGNVI
+371 
-381 GDLEIFQK
+381 K
-389 DTYTGLYLLKQNITA
+389 DNE
-404 NTNEEYGFPSIIK
+404 TNE
-417 QIENQK
+417 
-423 KEAIEKYKKDGVTI
+423 
-437 TKELLAPYN
+437 
-446 NEILKYNT
+446 
-454 LINNNT
+454 
-460 KLLER
+460 
-465 LNDFEKKYFS
+465 
-475 KYKDLKD
+475 
-482 SQERDSK
+482 
-489 LASSYLKDDF
+489 
-499 KLDNFENITT
+499 
-509 ALKIESK
+509 KI
-516 PILNTLYGISFGTGL
+516 
-531 SLNETGNDYL
+531 
-541 KEGMG
+541 
-546 LSKSQI
+546 
-552 ISDKINEIGISG
+552 
-564 TNKYQPF
+564 
-571 YIPEEIK
+571 
-578 NREPIKVE
+578 
-586 RDEEGKVNLDY
+586 
-597 SLSGIFSEGATTFI
+597 I
-611 ESYALAKYGQILGKG
+611 ESYQNAIDLLQKRKTEVVDKTIEEAK
-626 FGKALSSI
+626 
-634 PITKGLTPFLSEG
+634 
-647 VLTGIGGVA
+647 
-656 SSQFVLS
+656 
-663 EIDRS
+663 
-668 NFDLFLKGE
+668 
-677 ISYDE
+677 
-682 IKSKSTLEKT
+682 
-692 LEGATEMLWTPE
+692 TPE
-704 LKILNPVGKDLVKK
+704 
-718 YALKQFL
+718 
-725 KQSLGESLLT
+725 
-735 EDMKYLAKTLVKNFV
+735 
-750 QVPGG
+750 
-755 EIIEEV
+755 
-761 AGNLGQDVLIDP
+761 
-773 LYKKDNLQYNPELNT
+773 
-788 TVLNNIKTALT
+788 
-799 TYASMLP
+799 
-806 NAFLGLGGDASNR
+806 
-819 RGLSSKMMDYEIAS
+819 
-833 NADEFL
+833 
-839 KHAIAGINSLNG
+839 
-851 QDFTAIYPNFN
+851 
-862 NKEEAIKNTNK
+862 
-873 VYNEYKNAYNQ
+873 
-884 ALPTTSLLVN
+884 
-894 ENQKRDYFNTV
+894 QKA
-905 LEINKISSNGILNK
+905 
-919 KQLEQLDK
+919 Q
-927 LTNKKLSYDEKI
+927 
-939 EELRNKPIR
+939 
-948 DQLSETLEDNLNNIN
+948 
-963 FEDIN
+963 
-968 VPNLQLTLNQLTK
+968 
-981 WKNIF
+981 
-986 GNDKKYEDKV
+986 
-996 AILDEKIKQT
+996 
-1006 TDRINNLK
+1006 
-1014 PVNPQ
+1014 
-1019 QQAKEN
+1019 EN
-1025 NQKGVIEIPTKKGN
+1025 NQKGVIVIPTKKGN
-1039 RSAKIGETYLVGRT
+1039 LSFKIGETYLVNRT

-1067 TFLGYETDEQGNV
+1067 KFLGYETDEQGNV
-1080 VTKDDVPIVK
+1080 VTKDNVPVVK

-1133 SLSLKDNKNNF
+1133 NLSLKDNKNNF

-1159 DGVLSFENGEIY
+1159 DGVLSFEDGEIY

-1234 EEEIKEYEQWLNNKK
+1234 EEEVKEYEQWLNNKK

-1304 EIAKRIPFTKNAEI
+1304 EIAKRIPFTKNTEI

-1397 DLLDQITEERKKLQ
+1397 DLLDQITDERKKIQ
-1411 DAIKSNDN
+1411 EAIKSNDS

-1431 KDLLSSFTDTIDNI
+1431 KDLLSSFTDAIDNI

-1527 SSNEPPTDSNLQSKK
+1527 SSNEPPVNSNVEFKR
-1542 VKDKGSAKK
+1542 VKDEGSAKK
-1551 DISVIT
+1551 DISVLT
-1557 TSTTSGGEKYQEY
+1557 SSTTSGGMDYEKF
-1570 LEDPTNNY
+1570 LKDPTNNY
-1578 AAARFVYFTNNANS
+1578 AAARFVYFTNTVNP
-1592 IGMNL
+1592 IGMKL
-1597 LAVTAQ
+1597 LAITAQ
-1603 NVKAI
+1603 NVQAI
-1608 KEKYG
+1608 KDKYN
-1613 VDLSEIFYES
+1613 VDLSAILFES
-1623 PTNKKENDVKFVVVK
+1623 STSKKENDVKFVVVR
-1638 ETTTGLEFIDMNG
+1638 ETSTGLEFIDMNG
-1651 EVISSPSKD
+1651 EVILSPSQD
-1660 NVIYTSLSKSETVLT
+1660 NVVYTSLSKSETLLT
-1675 DGNGKPKYN
+1675 DSNGKLKYN
-1684 EKELPTD
+1684 EKELPKD
-1691 AEEKKSVLDAIQK
+1691 EKEKKAYLDSVQK
-1704 EFTEFRTALLNNA
+1704 EFTEFRTSVLNST
-1717 EPQLYPII
+1717 EPQLYEIT
-1725 GISKGIPNYDNEKTI
+1725 GISRGIPNYDNEKTV
-1740 DVTTKEI
+1740 DKDTNEV
-1747 EFDNSINR
+1747 EFDNNINR
-1755 KPIQGTLIGKNESL
+1755 KPVQGTLIGENESL

-1780 EGEKKAKI
+1780 QGEKTTTT

-1795 LNVPFGK
+1795 LNIPVGK

-1867 YWRNPDI
+1867 YWRNPDV
-1874 SKQEKISSNQM
+1874 SKQEIPSENQL
-1885 WISFDTEFNAIL
+1885 WISFDSEFGAIL
-1897 NIGNK
+1897 NIGNE
-1902 KFVIFNIEE
+1902 KFVISTIEE
-1911 EIDTIQALLSE
+1911 NIDTIQGLLSKV
-1922 TWHNVDAAALNKENQ
+1922 WHNVDAAALNKENQ

-1943 NIDVKKGT
+1943 NVDVKKGT

-1970 DGSQRNI
+1970 DGSQRDL

-1987 KNVSPFDEQGKT
+1987 KNTPPFNEQGNLK
-1999 VENYTPQ
+1999 ENLTPQ
-2006 YKSKYFIF
+2006 YKSKYLIF

-2036 EKPKDSNLLDVI
+2036 EKPKDSSVLNVI

-2096 PIFKDGVIDD
+2096 TIFKDGVIDD

-2157 IKQEAPT
+2157 IKQETPT

-2173 NFSNAFDL
+2173 NFSNASDL
-2181 FDEEDSN
+2181 FDEEDSDTN
-2188 TGNKANRVAKDTSN
+2188 NKANRVAKDTSN

-2215 AKVLPQVSFEDV
+2215 AKVLPQVSFKDV
-2227 VGLIDGVAWGQFF
+2227 VGLIDGVAWGQFY

-2270 RQWFSLAKEFKNR
+2270 KQWFSLAEEFKNR
-2283 EGEFVEYTTSKK
+2283 KGEFVEYTTGKK

-2319 SNGKQVFKGQIKR
+2319 SNGKQVFKGQVKK

-2366 ADTPVSRWNRPWNVN
+2366 ANTPVSRWNRPWNVN

-2409 LISKNNLSIYDIFE
+2409 LISNNNLSIYDIFE

-2450 SVNKKAKMF
+2450 NVNKKAKMF

-2464 EQLIDSLDDI
+2464 EQLIDNLDNI
-2474 KFVQALINNI
+2474 EFVQSLIKNI

-2489 VFQLTFNQL
+2489 VFQLTYNQL

-2517 DAFISYNYINNNWE
+2517 DAFISYNYINNNWK

-2564 KTSRDEYTKDPFSV
+2564 KTSRDEYTKDAFSV

-2677 SLNDFTEDEQRL
+2677 PLNDFTEDEQRL

-2758 IKIVLGDLS
+2758 IKIVLGNLS
-2767 ALAESKNL
+2767 ALAESKTL

-2797 KNEKN
+2797 KNEKDT
-2802 KLDSILLDIKN
+2802 LDSILLGIKN
-2813 ILLNYKAA
+2813 ILLNYNAA

-2828 FDFNASLD
+2828 VDFNASLD

-2864 VIGLSF
+2864 IIGLSF

-2876 DIRSSKNLEELLQK
+2876 DIRSSKTLGELLQK
-2890 NPHLK
+2890 NPHLR

-2970 KTENALTYWGNIP
+2970 KTEYALTYWGNIP
-2983 SKEKRF
+2983 SKEKHF
-2989 VQQDLTRNYKYMFN
+2989 IQQDLTRNYKYMFN

-3065 DNPEIDV
+3065 DNPEIDIA
-3072 TEWIN
+3072 EWIN

-3126 IDNQLNQNKVEKQ
+3126 KDNQLNQNKVEKQ

-3185 STVYD
+3185 STTYD

-3214 DVTKEQV
+3214 DITKEEV

-3250 SVENIVSSHK
+3250 SIENIVSSHK

-3387 AGVKAGEL
+3387 AGIKAGEL

-3492 LTKLAVINLMNAGIP
+3492 LTKLAVINLMSAGIP

-3632 KLKDGKFELPFDF
+3632 RLKDGKFELPFDF

-3823 RPEKIKYLDDT
+3823 RPEKIKYLDNL
-3834 NSDVNQRYNKYIKS
+3834 NSTVEERYREYVKSKTFDVL
-3848 SVKEFNSIKQD
+3848 D
-3859 VKEYSQ
+3859 
-3865 EYKEVK
+3865 EVK
-3871 DKILKNLQN
+3871 DEES
-3880 FKESLKKEKKELFE
+3880 FKEIKENYFKP
-3894 IYSNKL
+3894 IYDKINKV
-3900 DEISKIIE
+3900 ISKEVDKSEKSIATKKAFEEFKKVVKTVKNFEVRKNIFDII
-3908 SNKEASENVYNEGY
+3908 SNKEDDIYERQETLNQYLTNTNSQDISVLSLEDKKAISNLLLQYGEYISLNYRTNDLRNFLKAVIKDTKGY
-3922 EIFKKLPK
+3922 EEFRKEFKEALKESFADYIITNKLGTP
-3930 SVYQQFLERN
+3930 
-3940 KQLDKLVEDGE
+3940 
-3951 LQSFEK
+3951 SFE
-3957 TLGFKFFANQWLDAF
+3957 
-3972 KEGDLILEYTDK
+3972 E
-3984 NGEVKQETAS
+3984 
-3994 SKYTI
+3994 
-3999 RILNELIAN
+3999 
-4008 YDLFLI
+4008 
-4014 TQGWTVEQIN
+4014 
-4024 KFQESLNKINQN
+4024 
-4036 KEVFKL
+4036 
-4042 KKEELYKSSF
+4042 
-4052 TEENKKTYDEFNK
+4052 
-4065 LFVNT
+4065 
-4070 LAETYNLQS
+4070 
-4079 FSEFENLPIDLQNSK
+4079 FSELSIDLQNSK

-4145 EGKTEEEIEQIIKEK
+4145 EGKTEEEIEQIIEEK

-4172 ITSWAN
+4172 ITSWTN
-4178 PVKNSKT
+4178 PVKNAKT

-4219 GATTIYFTTNPTEVI
+4219 DATTIYFTTNPTEVI

-4339 LNKYGKPDYINY
+4339 LNKYGKPGYINY

-4419 DTANLTDNLQVIVK
+4419 DTANITDNLQVIVK

-4442 DNSNNIPKVIINT
+4442 DNSNNVPKVIINT

-4507 FRMVTAVQK
+4507 FKMVTAVQK

-4527 VDVFNK
+4527 VNVFNK
-4533 NIKIGNFVKELLTQ
+4533 NIKIGDFVKELLVQ
-4547 KEKSPAKILK
+4547 KDISPAKILK
-4557 DLQEKITKGELNS
+4557 DLQEKITKGELNT

-4612 EAINSSNQELSSFI
+4612 EAINSSNQELSSFV

-4636 SGVNQSRISIS
+4636 SGVNQSRVSIS

-4661 IKNALDAKQIDF
+4661 IKTALNTKQIDF
-4673 TQFRPLL
+4673 TKFRPLL

-4711 RIYHDKNLPI
+4711 RIYYDKNLPI
-4721 KANTWKSNVV
+4721 KTNTWKSNVV

-4789 IFQRIEK
+4789 IFQRVEK

-4858 GIDYLVDIPDFNEQ
+4858 GIDYLVNIPDFNEQ

-4885 TLNSEKLSLPSQQTI
+4885 TLNSEKLSLPSQQPI
-4900 VEETKENFN
+4900 VEKTKENFN

-4919 KKILATFASKHSLSE
+4919 KKILATFASKHGLSE

-4939 DINKGLNKDKQGT
+4939 DINKGLNEDKQGT
-4952 IDKLNECF
+4952 IDNLNECF